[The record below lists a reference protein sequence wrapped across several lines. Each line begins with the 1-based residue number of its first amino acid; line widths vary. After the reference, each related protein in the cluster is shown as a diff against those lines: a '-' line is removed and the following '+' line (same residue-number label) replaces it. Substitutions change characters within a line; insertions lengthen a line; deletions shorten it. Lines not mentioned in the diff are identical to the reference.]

1 MQHNFRR
8 DKRKVEETK
17 KKRRDEKNIKRLNK
31 KAEEGGA
38 PAPEIQPQTPR
49 VE

>member
-17 KKRRDEKNIKRLNK
+17 KKRRDEKNNKRLNK
-31 KAEEGGA
+31 KTEEGVS
-38 PAPEIQPQTPR
+38 PAQEIQPEAP
-49 VE
+49 VAG